1 MSERKQGSKQAA
13 ETRKGKLTIAERL
26 ERGRRDHERW
36 SKKFETNPRLKK
48 IYEEESA
55 KMELWLQLVEA
66 RQQAGLTQE
75 ELAGRIGVSQ
85 SQVAKLERAGYDRYT
100 LETLRRYIQ
109 ALGADFFLDI
119 AVRRHSAG

>member
-1 MSERKQGSKQAA
+1 MSERKRANKQPA
-13 ETRKGKLTIAERL
+13 ETKKGRLTTAERL
-26 ERGRRDHERW
+26 ERGERDYEQW
-36 SKKFETNPRLKK
+36 SKKFETNPRLKR
-48 IYEEESA
+48 IYDEESA
-55 KMELWLQLVEA
+55 KMDLWLQLVEA

-109 ALGADFFLDI
+109 ALGDDFMLEI
-119 AVRRHSAG
+119 AVRRHSA

>member
-1 MSERKQGSKQAA
+1 MSERKQANKQAA
-13 ETRKGKLTIAERL
+13 ETRKVTLAVAERL
-26 ERGRRDHERW
+26 ERGQRDYERW
-36 SKKFETNPRLKK
+36 SKRFETNPRLKK

-66 RQQAGLTQE
+66 RQLAGLTQE

-85 SQVAKLERAGYDRYT
+85 SQVARLERAGYDRYT

-109 ALGADFFLDI
+109 ALGEDFFLDI